1 MKNITLHNISKE
13 EIKTIQDGISLQS
26 RIDGRSLS
34 QKRKIQIQE
43 GNLPQASGSATS
55 ILDSTMVLVGI
66 HASIVSD
73 NRESEWTLMVDPLN
87 PSLYDLLSKL
97 LHTIPWNLSHVQN
110 KNVWHFYIDLLVLSE
125 GSGIECC
132 SWSAITAAIHSLQL
146 PQISIMEHEIIL
158 LDETETTN
166 TPFKD
171 TSFINLTTVSIF
183 DASINGYY
191 QYCVDPTPEE
201 IQACSIV
208 VHVGYGNFISL
219 LHQSKTA
226 YLSTN
231 IIQDIQRLLL

>member
-1 MKNITLHNISKE
+1 MKNTTLHNISKE

-26 RIDGRSLS
+26 RIDGRSLH

-55 ILDSTMVLVGI
+55 TLESTMVLVGI
-66 HASIVSD
+66 HANTISD
-73 NRESEWTLMVDPLN
+73 NRESQWTLMVDPLN

-97 LHTIPWNLSHVQN
+97 LHTIPWNLAHVQN
-110 KNVWHFYIDLLVLSE
+110 KNVWHFYIDLLLLSE

-132 SWSAITAAIHSLQL
+132 SWSAITAAIHSLKL
-146 PQISIMEHEIIL
+146 PKVSIMEDETIL
-158 LDETETTN
+158 LDETEATN

-171 TSFINLTTVSIF
+171 ISFINLTTVSIF
-183 DASINGYY
+183 DISMNGNY
-191 QYCVDPTPEE
+191 QYCIDPTLEE
-201 IQACSIV
+201 IQGCSTV
-208 VHVGYGNFISL
+208 VHVGHSNFISL
-219 LHQSKTA
+219 LYQSKTA